1 MITILIAMCLSS
13 PRSSRSLSLRAA
25 IIGLCLC
32 LLGGCSA
39 LRIGYNQGETL
50 AWWWLDG
57 YVDFNAEQ
65 APAVKQAVQQWF
77 VWHRRSQLPDY
88 AALLAKA
95 QAEVLQPITAAQA
108 CRWADEIR
116 LRVDSALGQAV
127 LLAAPIVPGLGSDEL
142 AHIERHFRKVNQEFR
157 DEYLQASAEQRLKD
171 TVQRAVERGEMLYGT
186 LSDEQQRVLAA
197 AMAAS
202 PFEAQFWLVERQRR
216 QRDILQTLRRLSAKG
231 EARAARETVLA
242 ELQAMAA
249 RAQQPSA
256 AYAPYLQRLTDYNCQ
271 LAAQLHNTSTPA
283 QRRAARDKLKGYE
296 DDVRSLIAQATA
308 G

>member
-1 MITILIAMCLSS
+1 M
-13 PRSSRSLSLRAA
+13 
-25 IIGLCLC
+25 
-32 LLGGCSA
+32 GGCSA

-95 QAEVLQPITAAQA
+95 QTEVLQSITAGQA
-108 CRWADEIR
+108 CRWADDIR
-116 LRVDSALGQAV
+116 LRADAALGHAV
-127 LLAAPIVPGLGSDEL
+127 LLAAPIVQNLGGEEL
-142 AHIERHFRKVNQEFR
+142 THIERHFRKVNDEFR
-157 DEYLQASAEQRLKD
+157 DEFLRGSADERLKD
-171 TVQRAVERGEMLYGT
+171 TVQRAVERGEMLYGS
-186 LSDEQQRVLAA
+186 LNDEQQRLLAS

-202 PFEAQFWLVERQRR
+202 PFDAQIWLAERQRR

-231 EARAARETVLA
+231 GSAVEREMVLA
-242 ELQAMAA
+242 ELQALVM

-256 AYAPYLQRLTDYNCQ
+256 AYAAYLQRLTEYNCQ
-271 LAAQLHNTSTPA
+271 LAAQLHNTTTPA
-283 QRRAARDKLKGYE
+283 QRRVARDKLKGYE
-296 DDVRSLIAQATA
+296 DDVRSLITQASA